1 MSLPIHFL
9 FCIST
14 TASNPMHAMRINL
27 SYHAERTTSF
37 TFTSV
42 RLVLL
47 LYDVESTLLR
57 SAVVCRTGNN
67 ALGLFSK
74 VCVSLPSSLTE
85 AVEWQYSF
93 SKYDVC
99 AFNFGKVARSNSGS
113 PFHNHNTSCWREGVS
128 GRTSSSSQILMR
140 STLSW

>member
-14 TASNPMHAMRINL
+14 TANNPMHAMRINL

-47 LYDVESTLLR
+47 LNDVESTLLR
-57 SAVVCRTGNN
+57 SAVVWRTGNS
-67 ALGLFSK
+67 AWGLFSK

-93 SKYDVC
+93 SRYDVC
-99 AFNFGKVARSNSGS
+99 AFSFGKSARSNSGS
-113 PFHNHNTSCWREGVS
+113 PSQSHNTSCWREGVS
-128 GRTSSSSQILMR
+128 GRSSRLCHILMR
-140 STLSW
+140 STSR